1 MSGILGSTGGI
12 GGSAPGSTPV
22 GAGVVPG
29 AFAVPPPLHGNQM
42 RTYGRVTDTSGA
54 KFWVEVGPDVNGYL
68 DSIYLTALAQ
78 TLKLNLQE
86 SPFYADWGIPAR
98 VSITTQVPPD
108 YYVALTQQR
117 YSPRFMTL
125 TVTREPQ
132 TFTPTYNIAV
142 QFSAGAVYR
151 VTEVPR
157 AFVDNFGL
165 AINDQYGN
173 PLAQGSKHGVFAPT

>member
-12 GGSAPGSTPV
+12 AGSAPGSQPV
-22 GAGVVPG
+22 AVGVVPG

-42 RTYGRVTDTSGA
+42 RTYGRVVDPSGA
-54 KFWVEVGPDVNGYL
+54 KFWVEVGPDVSGYL

-98 VSITTQVPPD
+98 ASIQTQVPPD

-117 YSPRFMTL
+117 YSPRFMAL
-125 TVTREPQ
+125 LVTRDASS
-132 TFTPTYNIAV
+132 TTPTYNIAV
-142 QFSAGAVYR
+142 QFSSGAQYS

-165 AINDQYGN
+165 PINDQYGN
-173 PLAQGSKHGVFAPT
+173 PLAQGSKQGIFAPT